1 MAEIA
6 GSLQQGFDFFPAED
20 QGQLSFATGK
30 GNALDVDFPM
40 EGMGIEEA
48 EGTDHLDERG
58 KRDFLLVHQ
67 EQLIEANVV
76 GIELIG
82 WNAEVL
88 SEHGDGVKV
97 KSNGCLGVVADVE
110 ILQHS
115 LSKCGHNESSFRP

>member
-48 EGTDHLDERG
+48 EGTSTPSVFGVRIVRSDM
-58 KRDFLLVHQ
+58 
-67 EQLIEANVV
+67 
-76 GIELIG
+76 
-82 WNAEVL
+82 
-88 SEHGDGVKV
+88 EH
-97 KSNGCLGVVADVE
+97 
-110 ILQHS
+110 
-115 LSKCGHNESSFRP
+115 